1 MAAAKRRPLRVAIVG
16 AGPAGLYA
24 AGHLLEHPSGTYL
37 DGRMLRLTGAQIEVD
52 VIDRLPTPWGLVRGG
67 VAPDHPEKKL
77 VSRVFEAIAERPGF
91 RFFANVE
98 VGRDLRHD
106 ELAEWYDAVVYAVGA
121 AGDPRMGIPGEELAG
136 CWAAREFV
144 AWYNGHP
151 DFSALEFDLSCER
164 AVVVGNGN
172 VALDVARIL
181 LLGAD
186 ELERTDIAVHA
197 LDALRASAIREV
209 VVLGRRGHLQSAFSN
224 PEVEELGELAH
235 IDVVVDRQD
244 LPDQDEVVLGY
255 ADWTILRKA
264 RTLRSYAERPP
275 SGNSKRVVLRFLTSP
290 IELLG
295 SQRVDSVRVVRN
307 RLERDSD
314 GRLRARATAEESV
327 IEAGLVL
334 RSVGYFGTPIA
345 GLPFDEIRGV
355 IPNQDGRVV
364 GPGGTEA
371 GVFVTGWIKRG
382 PQGIIGTN
390 KKCARDTVRALLAD
404 AAADRLPTGGT
415 LDAESVAR
423 ALRARRP
430 NLVNYAGWRLI
441 DRRERRI
448 GRLTGRPR
456 VKVTTIDDAL
466 EIAGGALQH

>member
-1 MAAAKRRPLRVAIVG
+1 
-16 AGPAGLYA
+16 
-24 AGHLLEHPSGTYL
+24 
-37 DGRMLRLTGAQIEVD
+37 
-52 VIDRLPTPWGLVRGG
+52 
-67 VAPDHPEKKL
+67 
-77 VSRVFEAIAERPGF
+77 
-91 RFFANVE
+91 
-98 VGRDLRHD
+98 
-106 ELAEWYDAVVYAVGA
+106 
-121 AGDPRMGIPGEELAG
+121 
-136 CWAAREFV
+136 
-144 AWYNGHP
+144 
-151 DFSALEFDLSCER
+151 
-164 AVVVGNGN
+164 VVGNGN

-244 LPDQDEVVLGY
+244 LPDQDEVVLDY

-327 IEAGLVL
+327 IGAGLVL

-456 VKVTTIDDAL
+456 VKVTTIDHAL